1 MENRGGCQ
9 FSCIHM
15 YTHTH
20 RLSHTQMYIHKQ
32 VKDSVVSTTI
42 LHFKGIKS
50 NTVFFFF
57 FLVQRLRIQGN
68 LVKTLNEVGIVIH
81 RSEVGGR

>member
-1 MENRGGCQ
+1 
-9 FSCIHM
+9 M

-20 RLSHTQMYIHKQ
+20 RLSHTQIYIHKQ
-32 VKDSVVSTTI
+32 VKVSVVSTTI
-42 LHFKGIKS
+42 LNFKGIKS

-57 FLVQRLRIQGN
+57 LVQRLRIQSN